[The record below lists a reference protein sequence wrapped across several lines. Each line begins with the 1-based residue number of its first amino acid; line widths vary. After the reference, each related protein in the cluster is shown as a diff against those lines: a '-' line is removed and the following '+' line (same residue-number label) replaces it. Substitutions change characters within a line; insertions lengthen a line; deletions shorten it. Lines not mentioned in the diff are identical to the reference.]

1 MVMLTI
7 STPCA
12 RCSHPKS
19 IHHVVYGEP
28 PVNQPGTARREVLLQ
43 CSHCGKHTIAV
54 LEAVAHIPLDPSRTP
69 FRGDITQYSDH
80 IKLLSIIPDM
90 PVNEAPEHVDLSVAK
105 AFIDGLDVLQV
116 KKWTLAAGSFRTALD
131 RATKILWDEPKDGVK
146 APQTLAAR
154 IKELGTRMGI
164 ASSLIEWANNV
175 RVVGNEIHEL
185 GEVSEEDAM
194 DAAHFT
200 EMFLIYTFTLPR
212 QVADFRVRRK
222 P

>member
-1 MVMLTI
+1 
-7 STPCA
+7 
-12 RCSHPKS
+12 
-19 IHHVVYGEP
+19 
-28 PVNQPGTARREVLLQ
+28 
-43 CSHCGKHTIAV
+43 
-54 LEAVAHIPLDPSRTP
+54 
-69 FRGDITQYSDH
+69 
-80 IKLLSIIPDM
+80 
-90 PVNEAPEHVDLSVAK
+90 
-105 AFIDGLDVLQV
+105 
-116 KKWTLAAGSFRTALD
+116 
-131 RATKILWDEPKDGVK
+131 
-146 APQTLAAR
+146 
-154 IKELGTRMGI
+154 MGI